1 MRVFPPVAHVAVVV
15 FPGTNCELDVAYA
28 LEMAGAHP
36 ELVWHRQADLDDF
49 DGVVLPGGFAHG
61 DYLRTG
67 AIARLSPVM
76 GAVGRMAASGR
87 PVLGICNGFQIL
99 CEAGLLPGAFIA
111 NSGLSFICR
120 FVEVEVVSTN
130 SVLTQ
135 GAATERVLRLPLN
148 SYEGNYVDPTLTGRV
163 VMRYRANPNGAQGAA
178 AAIANEGGNVVG
190 VMPHPERA
198 SEAILGSED
207 GMILLRSFLGVRLLE
222 ASRPLASTRL
232 GSAAAPSSHHQ
243 S

>member
-1 MRVFPPVAHVAVVV
+1 MTDPAPVFRVAVAV
-15 FPGTNCELDVAYA
+15 FPGTNCELDAAHA
-28 LEMAGAHP
+28 LELAGGKP
-36 ELVWHRQADLDDF
+36 NLVWHRQTNLDEF

-67 AIARLSPVM
+67 AIARFSPIM
-76 GAVGRMAASGR
+76 GAVKEMAAAGK

-120 FVEVEVVSTN
+120 FVDVEVAST
-130 SVLTQ
+130 SCVLTHQ
-135 GAATERVLRLPLN
+135 ASSGQVLRLPLA

-163 VMRYRANPNGAQGAA
+163 VLRYRENPNGAQGGAA
-178 AAIANEGGNVVG
+178 AVANQAGNVVG

-198 SEAILGSED
+198 SEALLGSDD
-207 GMILLRSFLGVRLLE
+207 GLVLLRGFLSLGLLE
-222 ASRPLASTRL
+222 TRL
-232 GSAAAPSSHHQ
+232 VNRQP
-243 S
+243 

>member
-1 MRVFPPVAHVAVVV
+1 VAVVV
-15 FPGTNCELDVAYA
+15 FPGSNCELDAAYA
-28 LEMAGAHP
+28 LELGGAKP
-36 ELVWHRQADLDDF
+36 ELIWHRQTNLDEF

-67 AIARLSPVM
+67 AIARFSPIM
-76 GAVGRMAASGR
+76 GAVTEMASAGK

-120 FVEVEVVSTN
+120 FVEVEVASTN

-135 GAATERVLRLPLN
+135 EASPGQVLRLPLN

-163 VMRYRANPNGAQGAA
+163 VLRYLDNPNGAQGGAA
-178 AAIANEGGNVVG
+178 AVANEAGNVVG

-198 SEAILGSED
+198 SESLLGSAD
-207 GMILLRSFLGVRLLE
+207 GMILLRSFLGAGALE
-222 ASRPLASTRL
+222 TA
-232 GSAAAPSSHHQ
+232 
-243 S
+243 